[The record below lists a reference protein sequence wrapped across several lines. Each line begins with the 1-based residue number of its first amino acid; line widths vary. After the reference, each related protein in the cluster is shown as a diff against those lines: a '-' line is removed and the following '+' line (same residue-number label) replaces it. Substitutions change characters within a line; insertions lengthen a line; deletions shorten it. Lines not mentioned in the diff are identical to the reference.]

1 MKRWLVVLLLTLA
14 VLILISPGI
23 VGRLAEKNIADNI
36 EWAESDSPG
45 VNIQTESFE
54 RGWFNS
60 EGRHRIAL
68 DGLQFGEVTEQY
80 RQATG
85 NAELPSLIIDTRL
98 EHGPLPGGSL
108 SPGLATSVSTFQ
120 IDPGNGEAFTV
131 PGALTSKVGL
141 SGESESRLLL
151 EAGSFEHESA
161 TFAWQGVEMD
171 VTSNPSNG
179 AISVEG
185 EVRPWSISADEG
197 VAEISAMTINATQV
211 RSDFGFNV
219 GNVELDVGE
228 ISVRE
233 SVDAFSIGG
242 ISLRADTDVDDERL
256 NANSVFSMQS
266 MSVPM
271 FGEVDFDMDLTLT
284 GADAASIAVVGKAF
298 QDAQGSV
305 DPEAAFANLYPQIED
320 ELQVLFQKGFEMR
333 LDQFDIALPQ
343 GVIATRMSIE
353 VAETDDDGP
362 FNWSSVLLNMNADLD
377 LRIPGA
383 VYEMAAMMNSQA
395 GSLVAM
401 GLLVPDGDDYIM
413 NAEYAQG
420 LVNVNGAPMPIPMP
434 MQ

>member
-1 MKRWLVVLLLTLA
+1 
-14 VLILISPGI
+14 
-23 VGRLAEKNIADNI
+23 
-36 EWAESDSPG
+36 
-45 VNIQTESFE
+45 
-54 RGWFNS
+54 
-60 EGRHRIAL
+60 
-68 DGLQFGEVTEQY
+68 
-80 RQATG
+80 
-85 NAELPSLIIDTRL
+85 
-98 EHGPLPGGSL
+98 
-108 SPGLATSVSTFQ
+108 
-120 IDPGNGEAFTV
+120 
-131 PGALTSKVGL
+131 
-141 SGESESRLLL
+141 
-151 EAGSFEHESA
+151 
-161 TFAWQGVEMD
+161 
-171 VTSNPSNG
+171 
-179 AISVEG
+179 
-185 EVRPWSISADEG
+185 
-197 VAEISAMTINATQV
+197 
-211 RSDFGFNV
+211 
-219 GNVELDVGE
+219 
-228 ISVRE
+228 
-233 SVDAFSIGG
+233 
-242 ISLRADTDVDDERL
+242 
-256 NANSVFSMQS
+256 
-266 MSVPM
+266 M